1 MVSLNF
7 LVNILR
13 LRSICFTSWTTSCF
27 TGDFAVPVLGIPG
40 FRRSGRSGVSRGR
53 SFDRY
58 AARRRVAGGG
68 HAVVDIAC
76 AATCNY
82 NKNVT
87 RNRRNSSQIKCE
99 KVEINL
105 STKASHN
112 CKLDLLG
119 PNIIL
124 DYMDETYINICTLLF
139 YTISTVLAVF
149 DLSKYVK

>member
-1 MVSLNF
+1 MKRTSFWLVEHIRTLFESKHWQSRTIPRQKMVSLNF

-105 STKASHN
+105 STKAWQA
-112 CKLDLLG
+112 
-119 PNIIL
+119 
-124 DYMDETYINICTLLF
+124 
-139 YTISTVLAVF
+139 TIVN
-149 DLSKYVK
+149 

>member
-1 MVSLNF
+1 MKRTSF
-7 LVNILR
+7 WLVEHIRTL
-13 LRSICFTSWTTSCF
+13 FE
-27 TGDFAVPVLGIPG
+27 
-40 FRRSGRSGVSRGR
+40 
-53 SFDRY
+53 DRY

-105 STKASHN
+105 STKAWQA
-112 CKLDLLG
+112 
-119 PNIIL
+119 
-124 DYMDETYINICTLLF
+124 
-139 YTISTVLAVF
+139 TIVN
-149 DLSKYVK
+149 